1 MFRAPPHSPVRSYQA
16 KLKPAQVKDLARS
29 SAILGTQIRRRQ
41 AISPTIPGLNE
52 AYFGIV

>member
-1 MFRAPPHSPVRSYQA
+1 VRSYQA